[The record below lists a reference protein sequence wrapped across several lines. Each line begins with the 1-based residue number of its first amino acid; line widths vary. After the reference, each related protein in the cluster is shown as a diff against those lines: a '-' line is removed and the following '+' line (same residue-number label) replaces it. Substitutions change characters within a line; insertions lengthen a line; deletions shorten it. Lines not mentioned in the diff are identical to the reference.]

1 MMTSMKSS
9 TVASIHE
16 LGARKMQGRQC
27 CCKLHTVL
35 VSYKDLTVQ
44 HLVVTEDVVQHL
56 LIEILRRR
64 LERDLHTASLLLF
77 QIDIAVTV
85 SRY

>member
-1 MMTSMKSS
+1 MMISMKSS

-16 LGARKMQGRQC
+16 LGARKIQGRQC

-35 VSYKDLTVQ
+35 VPYKDLTVQ
-44 HLVVTEDVVQHL
+44 HFVVTEDVVQHL

-77 QIDIAVTV
+77 QIDIAVAV